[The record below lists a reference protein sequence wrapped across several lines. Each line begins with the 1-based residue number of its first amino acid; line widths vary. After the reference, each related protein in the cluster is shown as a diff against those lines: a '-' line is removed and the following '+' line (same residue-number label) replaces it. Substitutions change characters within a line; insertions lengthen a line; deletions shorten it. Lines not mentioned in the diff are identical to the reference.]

1 MRGDG
6 RRQRR
11 RLLPAIACG
20 VVFFLD
26 GIVVVGDKLIAHCIS
41 RGDMQTLDYSEARA
55 IDLSRNFETDWLIS
69 AWLAGASLL
78 SQWHKIN
85 GFYSKRD

>member
-55 IDLSRNFETDWLIS
+55 IDLR
-69 AWLAGASLL
+69 ASLL